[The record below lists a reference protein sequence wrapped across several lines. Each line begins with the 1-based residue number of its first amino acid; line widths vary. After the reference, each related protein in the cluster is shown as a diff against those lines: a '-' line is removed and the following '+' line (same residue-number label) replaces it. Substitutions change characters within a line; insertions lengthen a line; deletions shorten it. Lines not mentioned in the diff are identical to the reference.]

1 MSDTSDTGTRPTD
14 STGDTGETGDTGAE
28 PSGGTVEAGPAEEVI
43 LEVDGREIDVTADP
57 NDAFPTGSQVPD
69 QSASTGSGT
78 TGRPHV
84 VSGGVIGKATVQN
97 RPHPQPVAG
106 HRSPDGP
113 RRIGRESS
121 GLRAAE
127 APTDPQCA
135 ESYRDSR
142 R

>member
-84 VSGGVIGKATVQN
+84 VSGGVIGTATVQN
-97 RPHPQPVAG
+97 RP
-106 HRSPDGP
+106 RLN
-113 RRIGRESS
+113 R
-121 GLRAAE
+121 
-127 APTDPQCA
+127 
-135 ESYRDSR
+135 
-142 R
+142 

>member
-69 QSASTGSGT
+69 HSASTGSGT

-97 RPHPQPVAG
+97 RPRLSQ
-106 HRSPDGP
+106 
-113 RRIGRESS
+113 
-121 GLRAAE
+121 
-127 APTDPQCA
+127 
-135 ESYRDSR
+135 
-142 R
+142 

>member
-84 VSGGVIGKATVQN
+84 VSGRRDRQGD
-97 RPHPQPVAG
+97 RPEPAAPQPVAG

-127 APTDPQCA
+127 APTDPPCA
-135 ESYRDSR
+135 ESDRDSR